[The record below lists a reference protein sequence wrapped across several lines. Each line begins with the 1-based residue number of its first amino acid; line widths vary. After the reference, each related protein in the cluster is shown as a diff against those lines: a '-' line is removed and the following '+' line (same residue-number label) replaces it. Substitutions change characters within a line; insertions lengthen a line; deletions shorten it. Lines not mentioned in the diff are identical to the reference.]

1 MKAFRLRVSARPEF
15 RAGFFNALQ
24 RPNFSNPTPI
34 ITSPHLREITN
45 APDLPIPAFCC
56 EARPLEEAR
65 TNVKTKTSGAT
76 EHGDASPLRTG
87 SRAGARA
94 RRNAAVLSAGNR
106 SATTRIE
113 KGTGIRNPH
122 PGAGGEA

>member
-1 MKAFRLRVSARPEF
+1 MKAPRLRVSARPEF
-15 RAGFFNALQ
+15 RAGFFNALH
-24 RPNFSNPTPI
+24 RHNSSKPIPT
-34 ITSPHLREITN
+34 ITSPNFREITN
-45 APDLPIPAFCC
+45 APDLPIAAFCC
-56 EARPLEEAR
+56 EARLLEEAK

-94 RRNAAVLSAGNR
+94 RRNAAVLSAGHR
-106 SATTRIE
+106 SRTTRIE

-122 PGAGGEA
+122 PGAV